1 MVASLEELL
10 AIYHTLTDEEQQQL
24 IDYALQLLGDRAP
37 ES

>member
-10 AIYHTLTDEEQQQL
+10 ALYHCLTEEEQQEL
-24 IDYALQLLGDRAP
+24 IDYALELLGDRAP